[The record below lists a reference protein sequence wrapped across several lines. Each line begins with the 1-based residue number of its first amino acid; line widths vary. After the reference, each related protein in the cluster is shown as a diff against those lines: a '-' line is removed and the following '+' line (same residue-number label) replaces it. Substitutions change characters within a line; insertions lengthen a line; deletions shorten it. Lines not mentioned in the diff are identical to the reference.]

1 MRHFRSIEETGPDGL
16 RRLLDLSDHMAEVN
30 RRPNPRVPA
39 LRGKTVCNV
48 FFEDSTRTRLSF
60 ETAAKRLSADT
71 MNFAVSSSSVNKGES
86 LRDTVETIAAMGV
99 DAFVIRH
106 KSSGVPWQVSQW
118 CRASVINAGDGW
130 HAHPTQALLDC
141 YTIRTASTARAGST
155 ASASR
160 SSATSSTVALR
171 SDITAFTMLGAD
183 VTLVAPRTLLPPTIE
198 VPATTDLDEII
209 GEIDVIYL
217 LRMQRERMTE
227 ALVPSLRE
235 YTTALRPDA
244 RARQAATG
252 ARADHASWPD
262 EPRCGDGGRSI
273 GTAWLGDHAAGHE
286 RHRGADGGLV
296 RTTRKRTRSGER
308 LMSSALITGGTV
320 VDQSGSR
327 RADVRIEN
335 GVVSEVAES
344 LPTKPGDD
352 PIDATACVVAPGFV
366 DLHAHLREPGKE
378 EAETIETGSLWQPSA
393 ASPVSWRCRTPTRPR
408 TR

>member
-1 MRHFRSIEETGPDGL
+1 MKHFRSIAEVGPDGL
-16 RRLLDLSDHMAEVN
+16 QRLLDLSDHMAEVN

-118 CRASVINAGDGW
+118 TRASVINAGDGW

-141 YTIRTASTARAGST
+141 YTIRTALNRKAGFDGLRI
-155 ASASR
+155 AIVGDIKHSR
-160 SSATSSTVALR
+160 VAR

-183 VTLVAPRTLLPPTIE
+183 VTLVAPRTLLPPTVE
-198 VPATTDLDEII
+198 VPVTTDLDEII
-209 GEIDVIYL
+209 AKLDVIYL

-235 YTTALRPDA
+235 YTTRFGLTPE
-244 RARQAATG
+244 RAR
-252 ARADHASWPD
+252 
-262 EPRCGDGGRSI
+262 
-273 GTAWLGDHAAGHE
+273 
-286 RHRGADGGLV
+286 
-296 RTTRKRTRSGER
+296 R
-308 LMSSALITGGTV
+308 LPEHALIMHPGPMNRGV
-320 VDQSGSR
+320 EMAVDPSELPGAVITQQVTNGIAVRMAVLFDLLGSGR
-327 RADVRIEN
+327 DLE
-335 GVVSEVAES
+335 SE
-344 LPTKPGDD
+344 T
-352 PIDATACVVAPGFV
+352 
-366 DLHAHLREPGKE
+366 
-378 EAETIETGSLWQPSA
+378 
-393 ASPVSWRCRTPTRPR
+393 
-408 TR
+408 